1 MSAGL
6 LGDFR
11 VAIEVIGDND
21 FELALA
27 VSSRL
32 VLIPEAPVNVLS
44 KSYQKIWNLSIS
56 MAILLIPFCTIQ
68 NKKQSA
74 SRANW
79 SMQPYLLIRARC
91 TVSYIACKASVRN
104 GAPLLELKFVADVDL
119 ASSFLHKLRREIR
132 KMRCNKQRYK
142 HKTRK

>member
-21 FELALA
+21 FVLALA

-44 KSYQKIWNLSIS
+44 KSYQKSWNLSIS

-91 TVSYIACKASVRN
+91 TVSYIAYKATVRN
-104 GAPLLELKFVADVDL
+104 GAPLLEH
-119 ASSFLHKLRREIR
+119 SS
-132 KMRCNKQRYK
+132 
-142 HKTRK
+142 